1 MEYLVK
7 IIVDKFKQVLVK
19 GFIVLKIDIFVDE
32 KFEELQVQIN

>member
-19 GFIVLKIDIFVDE
+19 GVIVFEIDIFVDE

>member
-19 GFIVLKIDIFVDE
+19 GVIVFKIDIFVDE